1 MGPPGLA
8 TMSKSSETRGH
19 PHSVSSPSER
29 VFSIPLPKKA
39 PLNTP
44 GTPVLEDFPQN
55 DDEKERLQRRRSRVF
70 DLQFSTDSPH
80 LLASPSS
87 RNVDVSAT
95 TPKFTNTQITE
106 HYSTCIKLSTENKIT
121 TKNAFGLHLIDFM
134 SEILKQKDTE
144 PTNFKVAAGTLD
156 ASTKIYAVRVDVV
169 HADTYRV
176 LGGLGKDAPSPED
189 EEDPGADGSAT
200 ETRSTKK
207 PPKPKKKHSYKTIE
221 QNLNN
226 LNVSEADRK
235 YAVDPMFQKTAAS
248 FDECSTV
255 GVFLS
260 TLHCQDY
267 RSELLFPSDVQP
279 LSTGE
284 PLELPDLGWVEMT
297 DLKAPLQ
304 QCVENCQLCPS
315 LAGFQFTKWDSETH
329 TESVSALVDK
339 FKKSDQ
345 VFDVDAEVEESDG
358 GDFLDGPLEDDFD
371 ANDEPEHTATGD
383 HEEFRSWKEPCQ
395 IQSCQEEMISLGDG
409 DIRTMCPLLSM
420 KPGEYSYFSPR
431 TMKMWAGP
439 DHWRFRPRHK
449 QDTTSQSETRKRSTK
464 KDFEIDFDE
473 DIDFDV
479 YFRKSKAA
487 TVLSKSTLENQNYRA
502 TTLPTDFHYKIDT
515 LVQLHLK
522 PGLRLLKMDQRQ
534 KTGTEHY
541 EEIGDYDY
549 NNPNDTS
556 NFCPGL
562 QAADSDSEESDD
574 LLAAPVGTFDLTSD
588 PCHTPTTAQENGDA
602 PEGPADITTYGES
615 NLVAE
620 PQKVNKI
627 EIHYAK
633 IAKKMD
639 MKKLK
644 QSMWSLLT
652 DSPRKEAST
661 EVSLSE
667 PGAGGAPVGVA
678 GNKMLSGLTKDL
690 QKNLPPIM
698 AQNLSIPLAFACLLH
713 LANEKNLKLEGTE
726 DLSDVLVRQ
735 GD

>member
-1 MGPPGLA
+1 M
-8 TMSKSSETRGH
+8 
-19 PHSVSSPSER
+19 
-29 VFSIPLPKKA
+29 PLPRKA

-87 RNVDVSAT
+87 RNVDISAAI
-95 TPKFTNTQITE
+95 PKFTNTQITE

-134 SEILKQKDTE
+134 SEILKQKDAE

-156 ASTKIYAVRVDVV
+156 ASTKIYAVRVDAV
-169 HADTYRV
+169 HADVYRV
-176 LGGLGKDAPSPED
+176 LGGLGKEAPSPE
-189 EEDPGADGSAT
+189 EAESHGADGSPAKT
-200 ETRSTKK
+200 ETAKK
-207 PPKPKKKHSYKTIE
+207 APKPRKKHSYKTIE
-221 QNLNN
+221 QNINN
-226 LNVSEADRK
+226 LNMSEADRK
-235 YAVDPMFQKTAAS
+235 CEIDPMFQKTAAS
-248 FDECSTV
+248 FDECSTA

-260 TLHCQDY
+260 TLHCHDY
-267 RSELLFPSDVQP
+267 TSELLFPSDVHT

-284 PLELPDLGWVEMT
+284 PLELPDLGWVEMS
-297 DLKAPLQ
+297 DLKVPLQ
-304 QCVENCQLCPS
+304 QCVEDRQICPS

-329 TESVSALVDK
+329 NESVSALVDK
-339 FKKSDQ
+339 FKKNDQ
-345 VFDVDAEVEESDG
+345 VFDINAEVEESDC
-358 GDFLDGPLEDDFD
+358 GDFADGPLEDDFD
-371 ANDEPEHTATGD
+371 ATDEQDRTAVGD
-383 HEEFRSWKEPCQ
+383 HTEFRSWKEPCQ
-395 IQSCQEEMISLGDG
+395 VQSCQEEMIPLGDG
-409 DIRTMCPLLSM
+409 DIWTMCPLLSM

-431 TMKMWAGP
+431 TMSMWAGP

-449 QDTTSQSETRKRSTK
+449 QGATSQSENRKKSTK
-464 KDFEIDFDE
+464 KDFEIDFDD

-479 YFRKSKAA
+479 YFRKTKAA
-487 TVLSKSTLENQNYRA
+487 TILTKSTLENQNWRA
-502 TTLPTDFHYKIDT
+502 TTLPTDFHYET
-515 LVQLHLK
+515 ENLVQLHLK
-522 PGLRLLKMDQRQ
+522 PGTRLLKMAQGP
-534 KTGTEHY
+534 KAGTEHY
-541 EEIGDYDY
+541 EEIEDYNY

-562 QAADSDSEESDD
+562 QAADSDYEESDD
-574 LLAAPVGTFDLTSD
+574 LFVGPVGTSDLTPHSGQ
-588 PCHTPTTAQENGDA
+588 PPTTTQDNSDMPQVQGL
-602 PEGPADITTYGES
+602 DITTYGES

-627 EIHYAK
+627 EIQYAK
-633 IAKKMD
+633 TAKKMD

-652 DSPRKEAST
+652 ETPKQVGAEANH
-661 EVSLSE
+661 SE
-667 PGAGGAPVGVA
+667 NGQAGDAVGVA
-678 GNKMLSGLTKDL
+678 DKKMLSGLTKDL
-690 QKNLPPIM
+690 QKSLPPLM

-726 DLSDVLVRQ
+726 DLSDVLVGQ